1 KEHRRRLID
10 ESADGATM
18 TGATLT
24 VRRLC
29 DVAVRLEH
37 EASTD
42 GQLLRRFL
50 DRRDE
55 AAFSALLHRH
65 CRMVLGVGRRPL
77 AELHDADDAFQ
88 VTFFVLVRKAATLTG
103 RRTVGDWLYGVAY
116 HTALKTRAASV
127 KRREKERHAR
137 PTACPN
143 QEIERDLA
151 SLLDRELN

>member
-1 KEHRRRLID
+1 
-10 ESADGATM
+10 M

-37 EASTD
+37 ESSTD

-55 AAFSALLHRH
+55 AAFAALLQRH
-65 CRMVLGVGRRPL
+65 GSMVLGVCRRMLRDPN
-77 AELHDADDAFQ
+77 DADDAFQ
-88 VTFFVLVRKAATLTG
+88 VTFFVLVRKAAALTS

-116 HTALKTRAASV
+116 
-127 KRREKERHAR
+127 
-137 PTACPN
+137 
-143 QEIERDLA
+143 
-151 SLLDRELN
+151 